1 MGLSLIP
8 LHLLQELLAETEFL
22 LEGGNSMF
30 AVADIGLQ
38 HVDDVL
44 PCLVQ
49 RLEGIVVFHLVA
61 VLQLQLEV
69 G

>member
-8 LHLLQELLAETEFL
+8 QQLLEELLAETEFL

-30 AVADIGLQ
+30 TDADVGLQ

-44 PCLVQ
+44 PRLVQ
-49 RLEGIVVFHLVA
+49 RLEGFVVFHLVA
-61 VLQLQLEV
+61 VLQLKLEV